1 MNDIHFK
8 IIIPCYNVDKWIK
21 NTLIS
26 VLEQEYKN
34 YQCIIIDDVSTDNT
48 SRLIKQIIGDN
59 SNFILIKNTT
69 KKYALKNIVEGIK
82 TASPFDEDIIVTLDG
97 DDWFSNKHVLDKLK
111 NVYEEKKCLL
121 TYGSYCEIPGYKIGA
136 EASEYSEEIKKN
148 NLYRQDRWRAS
159 HLRTFKHKLWKNIKD
174 EDLRD
179 VDGEYY
185 RMTWDQAFM
194 FPMLEMSGGKIEYI
208 KDILYCYNR
217 ENPINDDK
225 VNSFLQQ
232 KTQMV
237 IRNKEKYGVLINEN

>member
-1 MNDIHFK
+1 MNDLHFK

-34 YQCIIIDDVSTDNT
+34 YQCIIIDDVSVDDTP
-48 SRLIKQIIGDN
+48 RLIEQIIGDN
-59 SNFILIKNTT
+59 NNFILIKNTT

-82 TASPFDEDIIVTLDG
+82 IASPLDEDIIVTLDG

-111 NVYEEKKCLL
+111 HVYEEKRCLL

-159 HLRTFKHKLWKNIKD
+159 HLRTFKYKLWKNIKD
-174 EDLRD
+174 KDLRD
-179 VDGEYY
+179 IDGEYY

-194 FPMLEMSGGKIEYI
+194 LPMLEMSGGKIEYI
-208 KDILYCYNR
+208 KDVLYCYNR

-232 KTQMV
+232 KTQIA

>member
-1 MNDIHFK
+1 MNNLHFK
-8 IIIPCYNVDKWIK
+8 IIIPCYNVEKWIK

-26 VLEQEYKN
+26 VLEQEYQN
-34 YQCIIIDDVSTDNT
+34 YQCIIIDDLSSDGTQN
-48 SRLIKQIIGDN
+48 IIEQ
-59 SNFILIKNTT
+59 LIKNNNNFIFIKNKT

-82 TASPFDEDIIVTLDG
+82 ISNPLDEDIIVTLDG
-97 DDWFSNKHVLDKLK
+97 DDWFSNKKVLNTLK
-111 NVYEEKKCLL
+111 NVYEENQCLL

-136 EASEYSEEIKKN
+136 EASEYSEEVKKN

-159 HLRTFKHKLWKNIKD
+159 HLRTFKYKLWKNIKD

-179 VDGEYY
+179 TDGNYY

-194 FPMLEMSGGKIEYI
+194 LPMLEMSGGKIEYI

-225 VNSFLQQ
+225 INSFLQQ
-232 KTQMV
+232 KTQWI
-237 IRNKEKYGVLINEN
+237 IRNKEKYGVLTNEN